1 MRRPWTISNVVA
13 TNVCNDDTFEQ
24 VKQLR
29 DGNNATLVAVVHI
42 LLGEA
47 VKALDTLHGLPKK
60 PASDARKG
68 RPHRRGGP
76 KFSASDR

>member
-1 MRRPWTISNVVA
+1 M
-13 TNVCNDDTFEQ
+13 CNDDTFEQ

-42 LLGEA
+42 ILGEA

-60 PASDARKG
+60 LASDAGKV